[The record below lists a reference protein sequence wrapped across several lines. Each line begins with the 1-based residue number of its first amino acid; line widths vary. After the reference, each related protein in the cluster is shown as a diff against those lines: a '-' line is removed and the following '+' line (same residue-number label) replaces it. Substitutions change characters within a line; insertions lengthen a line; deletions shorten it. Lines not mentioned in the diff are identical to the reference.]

1 MRCKHFTI
9 RSKKY
14 ERYYFCRYDKKV
26 ITIDE
31 CKNCLNRI
39 LIKNKPMK
47 KRSDKLSKI
56 ERARY
61 SIFTDDM
68 SRCWKC
74 KKTKKQIKI
83 DPHEV
88 YGGSN
93 RLRSI
98 KNGFVVPLCRDCHG
112 REEVIAEIRI
122 QCEEIYERDHS
133 IDDFIRIIGKRYI
146 IGG

>member
-1 MRCKHFTI
+1 MKCKHITTRF
-9 RSKKY
+9 KKY
-14 ERYYFCRYDKKV
+14 KPYYFCRYFRKV

-39 LIKNKPMK
+39 LSKNKPIK
-47 KRSDKLSKI
+47 KRSNKLSKL
-56 ERARY
+56 ERDRY

-68 SRCWKC
+68 SCCWKC
-74 KKTKKQIKI
+74 KRTSKQIKI

-98 KNGFVVPLCRDCHG
+98 KNGFVVPLCRECHG
-112 REEVIAEIRI
+112 REEVIEEIRK

-133 IDDFIRIIGKRYI
+133 KDDFIRIIGKSYLME
-146 IGG
+146 G